1 MEYSKEE
8 KVLRIINESLLANGK
23 IPIKKLNYNNSLRED
38 LEIDSFT
45 MVEIVVK
52 FEEEFGID
60 IFEGGMINKVEDL
73 LKLI

>member
-1 MEYSKEE
+1 MEFSKEE
-8 KVLRIINESLLANGK
+8 MVLKIINESLTENGK
-23 IPIKKLNYNNSLRED
+23 IPIKKLNYYDSLRED

-60 IFEGGMINKVEDL
+60 IFEGGMINKIEDL